1 MNLQILGGG
10 TVAPGE
16 TVSFTVLITQGD
28 EPQEV
33 ARATHSITAPSA
45 PPGRYRQIISTTY
58 NGETLEGLL
67 TFVVEE
73 PEGDFTAERLT
84 LGDPTPA

>member
-10 TVAPGE
+10 TAAPGG
-16 TVSFTVLITQGD
+16 TVPFTALITQGE
-28 EPQEV
+28 EPQEL
-33 ARATHSITAPSA
+33 ARATRSITAPDA
-45 PPGRYRQIISTTY
+45 PGRYRQIISTTY